1 MLLVLKFDKSI
12 SSYLYAYVYKTHKS
26 VIVEGYCDN
35 LYISRRENNNLYKI
49 LWSIWNMMQQ
59 MIDEALYA
67 VVILNK
73 DKRQTGR
80 NICGGRS
87 LERRRLWN
95 TNSSMQL
102 FFLLP
107 NVKNVT
113 EWQDYNLLSSQI
125 SCREFCAMWQF
136 YVVITRYFKI
146 VKVTR

>member
-1 MLLVLKFDKSI
+1 
-12 SSYLYAYVYKTHKS
+12 
-26 VIVEGYCDN
+26 
-35 LYISRRENNNLYKI
+35 
-49 LWSIWNMMQQ
+49 MMQQ

-113 EWQDYNLLSSQI
+113 E
-125 SCREFCAMWQF
+125 
-136 YVVITRYFKI
+136 
-146 VKVTR
+146 